1 MKNKFQDVKA
11 GDVLLFNNEKEN
23 STECFLVGRI
33 SDTCSWYLTE
43 LNTGITYRTYDI
55 NEFFKLTKDD
65 LTAIIPKEKV
75 INKVNIQLGGKYKY
89 PIVEQEKDNIIDEEN
104 KLKEYITEI
113 YRTNNLLKLNHLY
126 SRAGIVLN
134 ELMLENAKRIRN
146 KEKK

>member
-11 GDVLLFNNEKEN
+11 
-23 STECFLVGRI
+23 
-33 SDTCSWYLTE
+33 SWYLTE
-43 LNTGITYRTYDI
+43 LNTGITYRIYDI

-65 LTAIIPKEKV
+65 LIAIIPKEKV
-75 INKVNIQLGGKYKY
+75 INKVNIQLGGRYKY

-113 YRTNNLLKLNHLY
+113 CRTNNLLKLNHLY
-126 SRAGIVLN
+126 SKAGIVLN

>member
-33 SDTCSWYLTE
+33 FDTCSWYLTE
-43 LNTGITYRTYDI
+43 LNTGITYRIYDI

-65 LTAIIPKEKV
+65 LIAIIPKEKV

-113 YRTNNLLKLNHLY
+113 CRTNNLLKLNHLY
-126 SRAGIVLN
+126 SRAGIILN

-146 KEKK
+146 KDKE

>member
-1 MKNKFQDVKA
+1 M
-11 GDVLLFNNEKEN
+11 
-23 STECFLVGRI
+23 
-33 SDTCSWYLTE
+33 
-43 LNTGITYRTYDI
+43 
-55 NEFFKLTKDD
+55 
-65 LTAIIPKEKV
+65 TAIIPKEKV

-113 YRTNNLLKLNHLY
+113 CRTNNLLKLNHLY

>member
-75 INKVNIQLGGKYKY
+75 INKVNIQLGG
-89 PIVEQEKDNIIDEEN
+89 
-104 KLKEYITEI
+104 
-113 YRTNNLLKLNHLY
+113 
-126 SRAGIVLN
+126 
-134 ELMLENAKRIRN
+134 
-146 KEKK
+146 

>member
-11 GDVLLFNNEKEN
+11 GDMLLFNNEKEN

-33 SDTCSWYLTE
+33 SDTCSWHLTE

-65 LTAIIPKEKV
+65 LIAIIPKEKV
-75 INKVNIQLGGKYKY
+75 INKVNIQLGGKYRY

-113 YRTNNLLKLNHLY
+113 CRTNNLLELNHLY
-126 SRAGIVLN
+126 SRAGIILN